1 SFGELHAELAERGR
15 TAERPSAAVQIDHHR
30 MRAGALGDGDV
41 GAQARAQL
49 DVFLKIADRREIA
62 VVNLR
67 QFLPGA
73 ALRDNVAGGTPGR
86 EWREIVEVVF
96 ADHGWKSCPLAQTR

>member
-1 SFGELHAELAERGR
+1 
-15 TAERPSAAVQIDHHR
+15 

-62 VVNLR
+62 VVNR

-73 ALRDNVAGGTPGR
+73 ALRDDVAGGIPNRSPART
-86 EWREIVEVVF
+86 
-96 ADHGWKSCPLAQTR
+96 